1 MTTTTVTEAE
11 LSAELR
17 TQLERIEAIKRDA
30 RELID
35 GLNER
40 QLNWR
45 PEPSRWSIAQC
56 MQHIVLSGQGYLPRL
71 GELIE
76 TSRARTAQ
84 LRPPFRPGMISS
96 WFIRSMEPPPR
107 FKAKTFRAMEP
118 PPTPEDP
125 AEVLRAFLA
134 FHDEL
139 AQRVRAMHDVD
150 PNGARMRSPFFR
162 PLQFTLGQVIALL
175 ITHARRH
182 LWQAR
187 QVRQHPGFPG

>member
-1 MTTTTVTEAE
+1 MTTTAVTEVE

-30 RELID
+30 RALVEDLD
-35 GLNER
+35 DA

-56 MQHIVLSGQGYLPRL
+56 LQHIVISGEGYLPRL

-76 TSRARTAQ
+76 SSRARTRQ
-84 LRPPFRPGMISS
+84 RRPPFRPGFFAS

-118 PPTPEDP
+118 PPAPER
-125 AEVLRAFLA
+125 AEDILRAFLA

-139 AQRVRAMHDVD
+139 AVRVRAMHDVD
-150 PNGARMRSPFFR
+150 PSGARMRSPFFR
-162 PLQFTLGQVIALL
+162 PLRFTLGQVVALL
-175 ITHARRH
+175 TTHARRH

-187 QVRQHPGFPG
+187 QVRQHPGFPR

>member
-17 TQLERIEAIKRDA
+17 AQLEQIEAIKRDA
-30 RELID
+30 RELLD
-35 GLNER
+35 GLDDR
-40 QLNWR
+40 RLNWR

-56 MQHIVLSGQGYLPRL
+56 LHHIVLSGAGYLPRL

-76 TSRARTAQ
+76 TSRERTQ
-84 LRPPFRPGMISS
+84 QRRPPFRAGIISS

-118 PPTPEDP
+118 PPAPEH
-125 AEVLRAFLA
+125 AEEVLRAFLA

-139 AQRVRAMHDVD
+139 AMRVRAMHDVD
-150 PNGARMRSPFFR
+150 ANGARMHSPFFR
-162 PLQFTLGQVIALL
+162 PLRFTLGQVVALL

-187 QVRQHPGFPG
+187 QVRQHPGFP

>member
-1 MTTTTVTEAE
+1 MTTTTVTEA
-11 LSAELR
+11 APTMELR
-17 TQLERIEAIKRDA
+17 AQLERIEAIKRDA
-30 RELID
+30 RELVD
-35 GLNER
+35 SLDDA

-45 PEPSRWSIAQC
+45 PEQSRWSIAQC
-56 MQHIVLSGQGYLPRL
+56 LQHVVISGQGYLPRL

-76 TSRARTAQ
+76 AARARSRQ
-84 LRPPFRPGMISS
+84 HRPPFRPGFVSS

-118 PPTPEDP
+118 PPRPERRDD
-125 AEVLRAFLA
+125 VLQSFLV

-139 AQRVRAMHDVD
+139 AVRVRAMHDVD
-150 PNGARMRSPFFR
+150 LNAARMRSPFFR
-162 PLQFTLGQVIALL
+162 PLQFTLGQVVELL

-187 QVRQHPGFPG
+187 QVRQHPGFPV